1 MNFIRSFI
9 IFIVTNDFSFDV
21 LKSSENNKQ
30 SLKAAVAQVAGK
42 PMMIAQHKEKPKT
55 DLSGSNAMA
64 EILKRAEKHGVDV
77 SRD

>member
-1 MNFIRSFI
+1 MDIFKLVGSVFID
-9 IFIVTNDFSFDV
+9 TNDFAFTL

-30 SLKAAVAQVAGK
+30 TLKAAVAQVAGK
-42 PMMIAQHKEKPKT
+42 SMMIAQHKEKPKT
-55 DLSGSNAMA
+55 DLSSNAMA